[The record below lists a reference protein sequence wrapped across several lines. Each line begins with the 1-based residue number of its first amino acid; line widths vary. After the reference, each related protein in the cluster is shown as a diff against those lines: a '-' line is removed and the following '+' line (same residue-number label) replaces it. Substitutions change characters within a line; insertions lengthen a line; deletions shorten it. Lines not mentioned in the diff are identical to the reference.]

1 MKWKTTLLLL
11 LLTVGAGAYVSLHEL
26 KQPDQEERGRLANR
40 VLNLNPDD
48 VIGLIVT
55 SPHGEVTLQRMS
67 NVWKLIPPPT
77 SLVGGLTSPRPL
89 RADASRISSVLN
101 QLNPLEAEQVLRP
114 TTQRPLAPAE
124 YGLQSPGATLTVIT
138 ANGATKLLFGE
149 ATAVG
154 ANRYLSVEGAPNTC
168 VACVV
173 SASLFDLLNQPLE
186 AFRSHDLVEVT
197 AEEIQRLTVVSP
209 SSSYTLARTS
219 EPDSPARADRWRL
232 THPVDDLAD
241 SGTASMIVST
251 LRGLRAER
259 FLTDEFTE
267 GDRARFGLAAP
278 HATITMVVTE
288 GSPPLELVIGKVT
301 EDNDQQRYAKRSDEP
316 TVAAVASAKVEALLR
331 DPQELRSRACFDF
344 FASQVATL
352 QVSWEGASWTLERQQ
367 ETWKASDGTEL
378 DGAKVEEFL
387 WKIRDITL
395 TRFVEAAPQ
404 DLARYGLDPAKGTI
418 RVWLTGQSDPQ
429 GLSVG
434 ETIEGGATRY
444 GRMAGRAAVVEL
456 PERLN
461 EILTATPSF
470 E

>member
-26 KQPDQEERGRLANR
+26 KQPDPEERGRLANR

-67 NVWKLIPPPT
+67 GAWK
-77 SLVGGLTSPRPL
+77 LTSPRPL

-168 VACVV
+168 VV

-232 THPVDDLAD
+232 TQPVDDLAD

-316 TVAAVASAKVEALLR
+316 TVAAVASAKVEELLC

-367 ETWKASDGTEL
+367 ETWKASDGTEV

-444 GRMAGRAAVVEL
+444 GRRAGRAAVVEL